1 MFVFLALSGHP
12 LLGLG
17 AMVLWGMSFG
27 PISSLL
33 QNSVIRQVDKGHDV
47 AMSIQTTVFDLSI
60 MGASVMGASFYQGL
74 GLGANLLVAMILF
87 LGAALVVTV
96 FRQYYE

>member
-1 MFVFLALSGHP
+1 MKHLMQGALLAGAIAMFVFLALSGHP

-74 GLGANLLVAMILF
+74 GL
-87 LGAALVVTV
+87 
-96 FRQYYE
+96 